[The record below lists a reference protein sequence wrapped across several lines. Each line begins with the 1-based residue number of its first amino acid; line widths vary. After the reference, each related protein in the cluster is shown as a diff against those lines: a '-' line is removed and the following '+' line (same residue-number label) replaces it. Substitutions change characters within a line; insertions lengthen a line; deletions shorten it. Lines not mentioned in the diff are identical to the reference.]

1 MKFLYDVIVSSI
13 TGLVIGIGI
22 VYCSKSLPVLAD
34 KSESDNN
41 AVKEEIN
48 ENNFNNNI
56 NTTSKFA
63 YSKIIDWIL
72 FSIVLF
78 VLCAGINQY
87 SDGNFLLVV
96 EALFRTEINA
106 LKNIWERIQK

>member
-1 MKFLYDVIVSSI
+1 M
-13 TGLVIGIGI
+13 
-22 VYCSKSLPVLAD
+22 PVLAD
-34 KSESDNN
+34 KSESDVSTN

-48 ENNFNNNI
+48 KNDFNDNI
-56 NTTSKFA
+56 NTRSKFA